1 MRRIAPRPPPPE
13 TVVPTSSE
21 QEKCGGDN
29 SVNDKEI
36 KRRKKR
42 SASRVFY
49 SLEDKAKILLL
60 IENGWKTCDIQRIVG
75 APESTIRNFRKN
87 KGLLKKSVQSAKEQ
101 LASGGST
108 ASTPVLVN
116 KVSDRQRLISETE
129 QLLLPWALDYLKEKG
144 TLENSIVRKQA
155 LLFFEALSFNRGV
168 NVSPPFTAS
177 GSWLARF
184 KKRFGLEEEKG
195 HSVRNKGK
203 KPPATPTER

>member
-195 HSVRNKGK
+195 HTVRNKGK
-203 KPPATPTER
+203 KPPATPTKR